1 MNADQ
6 PNLETA
12 RLMVAP
18 ESLAFAREV
27 GPRGLY
33 LSPTLQQRL
42 DLIEHLIEFGRQII
56 VLSGNIDSG
65 KSTLLNYFMDAQRA
79 SWYPIRIH
87 AGPGLTAEGLLGL
100 LVRDLGIASDAPDD
114 QVSSDH
120 VRQRIAVL
128 ERAGKVVVLLVDD
141 AEQLLPETATMVVKL
156 AHADDQFAELRVL
169 LAADLDQSAL
179 LETLQRAH
187 PQHGLVHL
195 VEIPR
200 LIDTQIQSLIEH
212 RMRAVELDAADYFS
226 ADDYASITAS
236 ADGRV
241 GKVVTLARQHMAG
254 ISAPAAP
261 QDPPRAGIAGL
272 TRGHVNLVF
281 GILAAAA
288 IAVGAW
294 WATRNPLELSSA
306 QTETVELTPS
316 SATSMAE
323 TDNLSSPA
331 TPPLTV
337 ESESEVPVSALAQDN
352 DAGKGS
358 PMQVPVAPIPLPE
371 VARENPRPTVTAA
384 PPVPAELPPP
394 AATIAPEVVAP
405 NPLLSNRG
413 TASPAIAP
421 KRKPQPAPAAAPPR
435 VPAQVVIPRPAAPKL
450 LAKTVAIKA
459 PSVAIPAE
467 SSVKHFSADWLRKQ
481 PAGAHTLQLFGV
493 RERSA
498 AERYRV
504 QHGIITQSAVLTST
518 LNGKPWYVVVYG
530 YYPNRTAAV
539 TAATRLSASLRDTKP
554 WVRSIGSLRGALQ

>member
-6 PNLETA
+6 PN
-12 RLMVAP
+12 P

-33 LSPTLQQRL
+33 LGPTLQQRL

-65 KSTLLNYFMDAQRA
+65 KSTLLNYFVDAQRA

-100 LVRDLGIASDAPDD
+100 LVRDLGIASDAPDG

-179 LETLQRAH
+179 VETLQRAH

-226 ADDYASITAS
+226 ADDYARITAS

-261 QDPPRAGIAGL
+261 RDPPRGGVNGL

-281 GILAAAA
+281 GILAAVA
-288 IAVGAW
+288 IVGGAW

-316 SATSMAE
+316 SETSMAK

-337 ESESEVPVSALAQDN
+337 ESESEVPVSTSALDN
-352 DAGKGS
+352 DAGKGL

-371 VARENPRPTVTAA
+371 VARENPSPTVTAA
-384 PPVPAELPPP
+384 PSAPAELPPP

-405 NPLLSNRG
+405 LADSANPLLSNPG

-421 KRKPQPAPAAAPPR
+421 KREPQPAPAAASPR

-450 LAKTVAIKA
+450 LTKTVAIKA
-459 PSVAIPAE
+459 PSVAIPAG

-481 PAGAHTLQLFGV
+481 PASAHTLQLFGV

-504 QHGIITQSAVLTST
+504 QHGITTQSAILTGT
-518 LNGKPWYVVVYG
+518 LDGKPWYVVVYG

-554 WVRSIGSLRGALQ
+554 WARSIGSLRGALQ

>member
-6 PNLETA
+6 PN
-12 RLMVAP
+12 P

-33 LSPTLQQRL
+33 LGPTLQQRL

-65 KSTLLNYFMDAQRA
+65 KSTLLNYFVDAQRA

-100 LVRDLGIASDAPDD
+100 LVRDLGIASDAPDG

-226 ADDYASITAS
+226 ADDYARITAS

-261 QDPPRAGIAGL
+261 RDPPRGGVNGL

-281 GILAAAA
+281 GILAAVA
-288 IAVGAW
+288 IVGGAW

-316 SATSMAE
+316 SETSMAK

-337 ESESEVPVSALAQDN
+337 ESESEVPVSTSALDN
-352 DAGKGS
+352 DAGKGL

-371 VARENPRPTVTAA
+371 VARENPSPTVTAA
-384 PPVPAELPPP
+384 PSVPAELPPL

-405 NPLLSNRG
+405 LADLANPLLSNRG

-421 KRKPQPAPAAAPPR
+421 KREPQPAPAAASPR

-450 LAKTVAIKA
+450 LTKTVAIKA
-459 PSVAIPAE
+459 PSVAIPAG

-481 PAGAHTLQLFGV
+481 PASAHTLQLFGV

-504 QHGIITQSAVLTST
+504 QQGITTQSAILTGT
-518 LNGKPWYVVVYG
+518 LDGKPWYVVVYG

-554 WVRSIGSLRGALQ
+554 WARSIGSLRGALQ

>member
-6 PNLETA
+6 PN
-12 RLMVAP
+12 P

-33 LSPTLQQRL
+33 LGPTLQQRL

-65 KSTLLNYFMDAQRA
+65 KSTLLNYFVDAQRA

-100 LVRDLGIASDAPDD
+100 LVRDLGIASDAPDG

-226 ADDYASITAS
+226 ADDYARITAS

-261 QDPPRAGIAGL
+261 RDPPRGGVNGL

-316 SATSMAE
+316 SETSMAK

-337 ESESEVPVSALAQDN
+337 ESESEVPVSASALDN
-352 DAGKGS
+352 DAGKGL

-371 VARENPRPTVTAA
+371 VARENPSPTVTAA
-384 PPVPAELPPP
+384 PSVPAELPPL

-405 NPLLSNRG
+405 LADSANPLLSNRG

-421 KRKPQPAPAAAPPR
+421 KREPQPAPAAASPR

-450 LAKTVAIKA
+450 LTKTVAIKA
-459 PSVAIPAE
+459 PSVAIPAG

-481 PAGAHTLQLFGV
+481 PASAHTLQLFGV

-504 QHGIITQSAVLTST
+504 QHGITTQSAILTGT
-518 LNGKPWYVVVYG
+518 LDGKPWYVVVYG

-554 WVRSIGSLRGALQ
+554 WARSIGSLRGALQ

>member
-6 PNLETA
+6 PN
-12 RLMVAP
+12 P

-33 LSPTLQQRL
+33 LGPTLQQRL

-65 KSTLLNYFMDAQRA
+65 KSTLLNYFVDAQRA

-100 LVRDLGIASDAPDD
+100 LVRDLGIASDAPDG

-226 ADDYASITAS
+226 ADDYARITAS

-261 QDPPRAGIAGL
+261 RDPPRGGVNGL

-288 IAVGAW
+288 IVGGAW

-316 SATSMAE
+316 SETSMAK
-323 TDNLSSPA
+323 TDHLSSPA

-337 ESESEVPVSALAQDN
+337 ESESEVPVSTSALDN
-352 DAGKGS
+352 DAGKGL

-371 VARENPRPTVTAA
+371 VVRENPSPTVTAA
-384 PPVPAELPPP
+384 PSAPAELPPP

-405 NPLLSNRG
+405 LADSANPLLSNPG

-421 KRKPQPAPAAAPPR
+421 KGEPQPAPAAASPR
-435 VPAQVVIPRPAAPKL
+435 VPAKVVISRPAAPKL
-450 LAKTVAIKA
+450 LTKTVAIKA
-459 PSVAIPAE
+459 PSVAIPAG

-481 PAGAHTLQLFGV
+481 PASAHTLQLFGV

-504 QHGIITQSAVLTST
+504 QRGITTQSAILTST
-518 LNGKPWYVVVYG
+518 LDGKPWYVVVYG

-554 WVRSIGSLRGALQ
+554 WARSIGSLRSALQ